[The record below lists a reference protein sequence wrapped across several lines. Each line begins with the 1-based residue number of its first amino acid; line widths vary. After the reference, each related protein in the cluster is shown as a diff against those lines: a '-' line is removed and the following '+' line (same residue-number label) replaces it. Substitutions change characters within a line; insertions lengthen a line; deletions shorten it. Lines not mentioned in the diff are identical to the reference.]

1 MTQPVPSHPAYPVPR
16 RAESPADAA
25 MPAGTPS
32 ASPSTDDP
40 RAQLYLAFRDGRP
53 FIAAHPI
60 SVGRVLDPDVP
71 PAADRAQLSL
81 FGR

>member
-16 RAESPADAA
+16 RAESIADDAA
-25 MPAGTPS
+25 GPTPA
-32 ASPSTDDP
+32 DDP

-53 FIAAHPI
+53 FIAAHGI
-60 SVGRVLDPDVP
+60 AIGRVAESDAP
-71 PAADRAQLSL
+71 PTVDRAQLSL

>member
-1 MTQPVPSHPAYPVPR
+1 MTLPDPSHPAYPVPR

-25 MPAGTPS
+25 VP
-32 ASPSTDDP
+32 TDDP

-53 FIAAHPI
+53 FIAAHTI
-60 SVGRVLDPDVP
+60 AVGRVVEPDLP

>member
-1 MTQPVPSHPAYPVPR
+1 MTLPDPSHPAYPASP

-25 MPAGTPS
+25 MPA
-32 ASPSTDDP
+32 AAIFTDDP

-53 FIAAHPI
+53 FIAAHTI
-60 SVGRVLDPDVP
+60 AVGRVAEPDLP

>member
-1 MTQPVPSHPAYPVPR
+1 MTLPDPSHPAYPVPR
-16 RAESPADAA
+16 RAESPVDAA
-25 MPAGTPS
+25 TSAGMPA
-32 ASPSTDDP
+32 DDP

-53 FIAAHPI
+53 FIAAHTI
-60 SVGRVLDPDVP
+60 AVGRVAEPELP